1 VDEWEDITDIAVM
14 DSVYT
19 RKFLA
24 SDKMDIII
32 RGGNVPNK
40 ASR

>member
-1 VDEWEDITDIAVM
+1 VDAWEDITNIALM
-14 DSVYT
+14 DSVY
-19 RKFLA
+19 KFPA
-24 SDKMDIII
+24 SDKTHILI